1 MHSRRRPPRSEADVS
16 RYRRWESLLARRSRP
31 FARHDVEWR
40 TPRLFCACSPACAL
54 SLEAAALAFA
64 AGGITGPTL
73 AELRSQRGPVPEAG
87 SGNINA
93 SFIGRTVASPDAR
106 HPVIVCVLD
115 DDGCGMLKRPQ
126 EYARGRWPGCAA
138 TQADRVTIPAASPS
152 IHSMNPPGYN
162 AAVLAFLA
170 NHGAR

>member
-1 MHSRRRPPRSEADVS
+1 MHSRRLPPRSEADVA
-16 RYRRWESLLARRSRP
+16 RYRLWQALLVRRSRR

-40 TPRLFCACSPACAL
+40 TPRLCAL

-93 SFIGRTVASPDAR
+93 SFSGRTVASPDAR

-115 DDGCGMLKRPQ
+115 DAGCGMLERPQ
-126 EYARGRWPGCAA
+126 EYARGGGQAA
-138 TQADRVTIPAASPS
+138 QRPRRTGSPS
-152 IHSMNPPGYN
+152 RRPRPAST
-162 AAVLAFLA
+162 A
-170 NHGAR
+170 